1 MDNPFW
7 ELSNEQRPC
16 FGITPVTDCWER
28 IQLPRSKYD
37 SYDTVIY
44 LDGDHV
50 RYIVRHGEYEHL
62 EHALDE
68 TLTPDRKLI
77 VPKRATKPIKLSA
90 ATIAKR
96 SPVGM
101 CLCYIRHPR
110 SEHGNVSLYNTANM
124 GYYRSWVIGD
134 KIGAMEDFQRWC
146 ACWCEH
152 TTKADLRDITAFA
165 ARKTQAVK
173 LREGDVFRFRWTRGV
188 WGYGRILL
196 DYRLMRKQK
205 IPFFDC
211 LMGPPLA
218 IEVFKIITR
227 DPNLSLETIL
237 SQETMPSQ
245 NIMDNPLHFGE
256 FEIIGHAPIPEDRDE
271 RCPIMYGKSHDVR
284 EQKLKYQQGRI
295 YRELPNGKPLGEYD
309 FRNCG
314 IGWSLDVSMA
324 EVLACIQQGEVAYWD
339 PQNYSRQRNLR
350 NPSHAETLKAIREQM
365 GV

>member
-16 FGITPVTDCWER
+16 FGIIPVDASWER

-37 SYDTVIY
+37 NYDTVIY
-44 LDGDHV
+44 LDGEHV
-50 RYIVRHGEYEHL
+50 RYIVRHGEREHI

-68 TLTPDRKLI
+68 TLTPDRKFI
-77 VPKRATKPIKLSA
+77 VPKRSTKPIKLSA
-90 ATIAKR
+90 ATIVKR

-101 CLCYIRHPR
+101 CLCYSRA
-110 SEHGNVSLYNTANM
+110 SEDGNVSLYNGANM
-124 GYYRSWVIGD
+124 DYYRSWVAGDVIGD
-134 KIGAMEDFQRWC
+134 MEQFQRWC
-146 ACWCEH
+146 AWWCEH
-152 TTKADLRDITAFA
+152 TTEADLRDVAEFA
-165 ARKTQAVK
+165 SHKTQTVK

-227 DPNLSLETIL
+227 DPNLALETIL

-245 NIMDNPLHFGE
+245 NIMDNALHFGE

-271 RCPIMYGKSHDVR
+271 RCPIMYGRSHDVR

-324 EVLACIQQGEVAYWD
+324 EVLACIQQGEAAYWD
-339 PQNYSRQRNLR
+339 PQHYSRQRNLR
-350 NPSHAETLKAIREQM
+350 NPAHAETLKAIREQM